1 MYGFSVNSLYK
12 KIGACYFSW
21 EVFDK
26 LNNSMIRNEGFSWMK
41 FDEHRKMI
49 LMKSHIKRFNTL
61 SFTSNHIRLFLNPM
75 FGKLRVYLLNQG
87 KSQILIA
94 LIYSN
99 VNIFIVECVH
109 IHYFIDQLFYMTFYL
124 SSFLSSFMTVYICQR
139 ENIWWSNMKSIRTHC
154 YNARIIKL
162 CVIWRAI

>member
-1 MYGFSVNSLYK
+1 MIEKFNV
-12 KIGACYFSW
+12 GASW
-21 EVFDK
+21 IKSNEHCK
-26 LNNSMIRNEGFSWMK
+26 LV
-41 FDEHRKMI
+41 
-49 LMKSHIKRFNTL
+49 LIKLHFQSFNTL
-61 SFTSNHIRLFLNPM
+61 GFTSNNYIK
-75 FGKLRVYLLNQG
+75 KLRMYLLNQG

-109 IHYFIDQLFYMTFYL
+109 IHYFTDQLFYMPFYL